1 MKLIN
6 EKKIRKVNRISSKES
21 RLKNI
26 FKILISNLII
36 VIHNLLFHC
45 VYAAFDIN
53 VFIDNYLIKVLM
65 FIIFVF
71 LIIFTVKIIKMSKE
85 EKKYTLEEM
94 KELKRQKRV
103 SGFEEIEK
111 GKKINKNEK
120 IDESTNYLNEEILK
134 NHKFLESSILEK
146 NNDELKNNI
155 KNKRKKKKKVQ
166 KRREFVPK
174 DNIIIKSKEEQEKK
188 GEGLEKEDKSNNV
201 STILSDIRNNNKFEI
216 QLNDDNIIENQK
228 EESKGEKYKDKEDI
242 ELYNLISNKQKEKDK
257 LNEKISNMMFGI
269 QNDSIHNELD
279 DIIYNYKKRNLK
291 TKIDL
296 KQKQKTQEARIN
308 LNGMINKI
316 VELNEQKDCI
326 EDKNLEKEISFE
338 DIGREFQNEL
348 GEKTK
353 IIFEENNNDNNR

>member
-1 MKLIN
+1 MKLIK
-6 EKKIRKVNRISSKES
+6 EKKINEINRINSKEK

-65 FIIFVF
+65 FIIFIF
-71 LIIFTVKIIKMSKE
+71 LIIFAVKIYKMSKE

-94 KELKRQKRV
+94 KELKRQKKV

-111 GKKINKNEK
+111 GKRINKNEK

-134 NHKFLESSILEK
+134 NHKFVESSILDQNNEKSK
-146 NNDELKNNI
+146 NNLKS
-155 KNKRKKKKKVQ
+155 KGKKKKKIQ
-166 KRREFVPK
+166 KRRDIVTK
-174 DNIIIKSKEEQEKK
+174 DNIIIKSKEEQETKK
-188 GEGLEKEDKSNNV
+188 KEDKSNNV
-201 STILSDIRNNNKFEI
+201 STILNDIGNNNKFEI
-216 QLNDDNIIENQK
+216 QLNDDKTIESK
-228 EESKGEKYKDKEDI
+228 IEESKSEKDKNENNI

-316 VELNEQKDCI
+316 VELNEQKDGI
-326 EDKNLEKEISFE
+326 EEKKIDTKVSFE
-338 DIGREFQNEL
+338 DIGKEFQNEL

-353 IIFEENNNDNNR
+353 IIFEENNNK

>member
-1 MKLIN
+1 MKLIK
-6 EKKIRKVNRISSKES
+6 EKKINEINRIDSKEK
-21 RLKNI
+21 RVKNI

-36 VIHNLLFHC
+36 VMHNLLFHC

-53 VFIDNYLIKVLM
+53 VFVDNYLIKVLM
-65 FIIFVF
+65 FIIFIF
-71 LIIFTVKIIKMSKE
+71 LIIFAVKIYKMSKE

-94 KELKRQKRV
+94 KELKRQKKV

-111 GKKINKNEK
+111 GKRINKNEK

-134 NHKFLESSILEK
+134 NHKFVERSILDQNNEKSK
-146 NNDELKNNI
+146 NNLKS
-155 KNKRKKKKKVQ
+155 KGKKKKKIQ
-166 KRREFVPK
+166 KRRDIVTK
-174 DNIIIKSKEEQEKK
+174 DNIIIKSKEEQETKK
-188 GEGLEKEDKSNNV
+188 KESEKEDKSNNV
-201 STILSDIRNNNKFEI
+201 STILNDIRNNNKFEI
-216 QLNDDNIIENQK
+216 QLNDDKTIESKK
-228 EESKGEKYKDKEDI
+228 EESKSEKDKNENNI

-308 LNGMINKI
+308 LNSMINKI
-316 VELNEQKDCI
+316 VELNEQKDGI
-326 EDKNLEKEISFE
+326 EEKKIDTKVSFE
-338 DIGREFQNEL
+338 DIGKEFQNEL

-353 IIFEENNNDNNR
+353 IIFEENNNK

>member
-6 EKKIRKVNRISSKES
+6 EKKIRKVNRISSKEK

-36 VIHNLLFHC
+36 VMHNLLFHC
-45 VYAAFDIN
+45 VYATFDIN

-65 FIIFVF
+65 FIIFIF
-71 LIIFTVKIIKMSKE
+71 LIIFAVKIYKMSKE

-94 KELKRQKRV
+94 KELKRQKKV
-103 SGFEEIEK
+103 AGFEEIEK

-120 IDESTNYLNEEILK
+120 IDESTNYLNEDILK
-134 NHKFLESSILEK
+134 NHKFVESSILEQ
-146 NNDELKNNI
+146 NTEDLKNNL
-155 KNKRKKKKKVQ
+155 KNKRKKKKKIQ
-166 KRREFVPK
+166 KRRDVVPK
-174 DNIIIKSKEEQEKK
+174 DNIIIKSKEEQEIKNK
-188 GEGLEKEDKSNNV
+188 GNAKEDKSNNV
-201 STILSDIRNNNKFEI
+201 STILSEIRNNNKFEI
-216 QLNDDNIIENQK
+216 QLNEDNID
-228 EESKGEKYKDKEDI
+228 ESKIDELKSEKDKSESNI

-257 LNEKISNMMFGI
+257 LNEKISNMMFGV

-316 VELNEQKDCI
+316 VELNEQKDGI
-326 EDKNLEKEISFE
+326 EEKKIDAEVSFE
-338 DIGREFQNEL
+338 DIGREFQDEL

-353 IIFEENNNDNNR
+353 IIFEENNNK

>member
-1 MKLIN
+1 MKLN
-6 EKKIRKVNRISSKES
+6 KEKKINEINRINSKEK

-65 FIIFVF
+65 FIIFIF
-71 LIIFTVKIIKMSKE
+71 LIIFAVKIYKMSKE

-94 KELKRQKRV
+94 KELKRQKKV

-111 GKKINKNEK
+111 GKRINKNEK

-134 NHKFLESSILEK
+134 NHKFVERSILDQNNEKSK
-146 NNDELKNNI
+146 NNLKS
-155 KNKRKKKKKVQ
+155 KGKKKKKIQ
-166 KRREFVPK
+166 KRRDIVTK
-174 DNIIIKSKEEQEKK
+174 DNIIIKSKEEQETKK
-188 GEGLEKEDKSNNV
+188 KESEKEDKSNNI
-201 STILSDIRNNNKFEI
+201 STILNDIGNNNKFEI
-216 QLNDDNIIENQK
+216 QLNDDKTIESKK
-228 EESKGEKYKDKEDI
+228 EESKSEKDKNENNI

-308 LNGMINKI
+308 LNSMINKI
-316 VELNEQKDCI
+316 VELNEQKDGI
-326 EDKNLEKEISFE
+326 EEKKIDTKVSFE
-338 DIGREFQNEL
+338 DIGKEFQNEL

-353 IIFEENNNDNNR
+353 IIFEENNNK

>member
-1 MKLIN
+1 MELIK
-6 EKKIRKVNRISSKES
+6 EKKINEINRIDSKEK
-21 RLKNI
+21 RVKNI

-36 VIHNLLFHC
+36 VMHNLLFHC

-53 VFIDNYLIKVLM
+53 VFVDNYLIKVLM
-65 FIIFVF
+65 FIIFIF
-71 LIIFTVKIIKMSKE
+71 LIIFAVKIYKMSKE

-94 KELKRQKRV
+94 KELKRQKKV

-111 GKKINKNEK
+111 GKRINKNEK

-134 NHKFLESSILEK
+134 NHKFVESSILDQ
-146 NNDELKNNI
+146 NNENLKNNL
-155 KNKRKKKKKVQ
+155 KTKRKKKKKIQ
-166 KRREFVPK
+166 KRRDIATK
-174 DNIIIKSKEEQEKK
+174 DNIIIKSKEEQETKK
-188 GEGLEKEDKSNNV
+188 KESEKEDKSNNV
-201 STILSDIRNNNKFEI
+201 STILNDIRNNNKFEI
-216 QLNDDNIIENQK
+216 QLNDDKTIESKK
-228 EESKGEKYKDKEDI
+228 EESKSEKDKNENNI

-316 VELNEQKDCI
+316 VELGEQKNGI
-326 EDKNLEKEISFE
+326 EEKKIDTKVSFE
-338 DIGREFQNEL
+338 DIGKEFQNEL

-353 IIFEENNNDNNR
+353 IIFEENNNK